1 VSAASPQVVRLV
13 RVASTMD
20 ALHELA
26 QAGAPAGTTVIA
38 EEQTAGRG
46 SRGREWSSP
55 RGGLWVSVL
64 ARPVSAG
71 LELVSL
77 RSGLAVAGALD
88 GLGLGGALRLK
99 WPNDLM
105 LGDRKA
111 GGILCEARWQGTA
124 LAWVVIGLG
133 LNVANPPGEGL
144 EALATHLSSVR
155 PGLTPAELAG
165 PVIEALRRVDAAAG
179 RLSAAERAHFARRD
193 WLRGRALASPAV
205 GCADGLEA
213 DGALRV
219 RSADG
224 TIATVRAGTVALA
237 ETSATADLRPCS

>member
-1 VSAASPQVVRLV
+1 MTAARPDLVRLA

-20 ALHELA
+20 VLHELA
-26 QAGAPAGTTVIA
+26 QAEAPSGTAVVA

-46 SRGREWSSP
+46 SRGRAWVSP

-64 ARPVSAG
+64 ARPDASG

-77 RSGLAVAGALD
+77 RAGLAVAEAVAACDAGE
-88 GLGLGGALRLK
+88 LRLK

-111 GGILCEARWQGTA
+111 GGILCEARWQGTG

-133 LNVANPPGEGL
+133 LNVANLPGEGL
-144 EALATHLSSVR
+144 DGLATRLSSER
-155 PGLTPAELAG
+155 PGLTPADLAG
-165 PVIEALRRVDAAAG
+165 PVIESLRSVDAAAG
-179 RLSAAERAHFARRD
+179 PLSADERARFAHRD
-193 WLRGRALASPAV
+193 WLRGQALAAPV
-205 GCADGLEA
+205 TGVADGLEA

-219 RSADG
+219 RGADG
-224 TIATVRAGTVALA
+224 TITAVRAGTVVLA
-237 ETSATADLRPCS
+237 GTSATVDLRPCS